1 MTAKKKV
8 WIILAAVVVA
18 VCAGL
23 GVAAAT
29 GAGPE
34 PLVRLLHGGRSIS
47 AAAQERPASRRKT
60 AGRNKKPGNRETGSK
75 NGGSATAAGSGST
88 TTAGTGSE
96 TGSKDQSASVMRTPI
111 DWQQPSQTTPYPNL
125 ATVPDLWIRV
135 SIDGNRTYVM
145 SGDNVIYTM
154 YSSAGVYEKNSAG
167 QPVSDTPTGVFHVEQ
182 ERGTHF
188 YSQMSNEGAN
198 WWVSWKDHGIYLFH
212 SVPVDEHGDYKP
224 DEAAKLGKQ
233 PASHGCV
240 RLSVP
245 DAKWLYEQLPVG
257 TKIVIDRR

>member
-1 MTAKKKV
+1 
-8 WIILAAVVVA
+8 
-18 VCAGL
+18 
-23 GVAAAT
+23 
-29 GAGPE
+29 
-34 PLVRLLHGGRSIS
+34 
-47 AAAQERPASRRKT
+47 
-60 AGRNKKPGNRETGSK
+60 
-75 NGGSATAAGSGST
+75 
-88 TTAGTGSE
+88 
-96 TGSKDQSASVMRTPI
+96 MRTPI
-111 DWQQPSQTTPYPNL
+111 DWRQPSQTTPYPNL
-125 ATVPDLWIRV
+125 AKVANLWIRV

-145 SGDNVIYTM
+145 SGNNVAYTM

-167 QPVSDTPTGVFHVEQ
+167 QLVSDTPTGVFHVEQ

-188 YSQMSNEGAN
+188 YSQMSDEGAN

-212 SVPVDEHGDYKP
+212 SVPVDQQGDYKL
-224 DEAAKLGKQ
+224 DEAAKLGRQ